1 MIFSILSDPILILF
15 MIPTLLIALP
25 VHEYFHAYAA
35 TKLGDP
41 TPQSLGR
48 LSLNPMRHLDPIG
61 AVSLL
66 LLGFGWAKPVPI
78 NSRYF
83 AHPKRDMALVAA
95 AGPLSNLLMSLIG
108 GFLYLGCY
116 RISYI
121 IAAGSGVALSV
132 KFFYYLSYFFYVF
145 HYVNITLSIFN
156 LIPLSP
162 LDGSHLLSLILPAK
176 ANYWISRHQKQLYL
190 GLMAWLLLGS
200 FAYRFLLRIS
210 LIGGNAVLRNLV
222 RILSLSGFISDLAS
236 WISRGI
242 LTLFSF
248 IPFL

>member
-1 MIFSILSDPILILF
+1 MIFSILSDPILLLF
-15 MIPTLLIALP
+15 MIPTLFIALP
-25 VHEYFHAYAA
+25 VHEYFHAYTA

-41 TPQSLGR
+41 TPRSLGR

-66 LLGFGWAKPVPI
+66 LLGFGWAKPVPVD
-78 NSRYF
+78 SRYF
-83 AHPKRDMALVAA
+83 AHPRRGMALVAA
-95 AGPLSNLLMSLIG
+95 SGPLSNLVMSLIG

-121 IAAGSGVALSV
+121 IAAGTGIVLAA

-145 HYVNITLSIFN
+145 HFVNLTLCIFN

-162 LDGSHLLSLILPAK
+162 LDGSHLLSLLLPAK
-176 ANYWISRHQKQLYL
+176 ANYWIARHQKQLYL

-200 FAYRFLLRIS
+200 FAYRFLLRIP
-210 LIGGNAVLRNLV
+210 LIGGNPILRNLV
-222 RILSLSGFISDLAS
+222 RILSLSGLISDLTS
-236 WISRGI
+236 WISQGI
-242 LTLFSF
+242 LKLFSF